1 MYGNQNQYDNFIN
14 AINIAAFLLGY
25 ENLQENRQQSAYNDV
40 HAANDQ
46 QAQYLLDEIDRRFQ
60 EQNKILEK
68 QNEILD
74 IIIKLLEVNQNE

>member
-1 MYGNQNQYDNFIN
+1 MMYNPNQYDNFIN

-40 HAANDQ
+40 HEANDQ

-74 IIIKLLEVNQNE
+74 KIIKALEAN

>member
-1 MYGNQNQYDNFIN
+1 MYNPNQYDNFIN

-25 ENLQENRQQSAYNDV
+25 ENLQENRMQSAYNDV

-46 QAQYLLDEIDRRFQ
+46 QAQYLLQEIDRRFQ

-68 QNEILD
+68 QNEMFD
-74 IIIKLLEVNQNE
+74 KIIDLLGGNNGN